1 MAGWIKQPVLS
12 IYTYFAD
19 EVYILCPE
27 KIYFIGKVSI
37 SSLGKGFSSE

>member
-1 MAGWIKQPVLS
+1 VAGKVKSLLLS

>member
-1 MAGWIKQPVLS
+1 MAGWIKKPVLS

-37 SSLGKGFSSE
+37 SSDYA

>member
-1 MAGWIKQPVLS
+1 MAGKVKSLLLS

-27 KIYFIGKVSI
+27 KIYFKWHLSI
-37 SSLGKGFSSE
+37 SSPQKGFSSE

>member
-1 MAGWIKQPVLS
+1 MAGRIKKPVLS

-27 KIYFIGKVSI
+27 KIYFKWHLSI
-37 SSLGKGFSSE
+37 SSPSKRLL